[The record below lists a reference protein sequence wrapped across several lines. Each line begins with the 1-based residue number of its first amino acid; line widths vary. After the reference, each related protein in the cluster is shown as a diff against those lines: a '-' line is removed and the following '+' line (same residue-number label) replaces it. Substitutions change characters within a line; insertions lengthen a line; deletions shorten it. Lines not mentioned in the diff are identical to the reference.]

1 MNFVSF
7 KENVKQMLANFKA
20 DKNYNKLYEFIDKY
34 SVLTQPKYNNWE
46 LKLDYKPNNIINI
59 ITNSIVS
66 LLDTN
71 TQKMLFKI
79 DEFKHYYELGDLY
92 SLWKIIY
99 IKLEKPILII
109 GAGVSGLT
117 IASEL
122 DNDFV
127 ILEARDRIGGRV
139 HTNDKNMD
147 MGAAWIHGCENNP
160 LNKFIDYNNMIPVAK
175 CNPWMHSEN
184 IDIKYLSSS
193 GILTEEYR
201 QQMASKWNQI
211 ATQIGL
217 KQNMTIYEAFLDLKL
232 ESFNFDETNAGYS
245 ETKVGYAD
253 HISQEDISSFLY
265 MIEVW
270 CGGSIKNIS
279 TSFLNEANYK
289 NALFGDYGGAHYLFK
304 NGAKTLLDSI
314 INSANLKRQNGYNL
328 SNNILCNQIVTNI
341 NYNKDYYIEIN
352 TRDGIKYY
360 CSKLCITVPP
370 GPLKDICFNPPL
382 DDLHKNAL
390 SKIKMGSYKKIQLE
404 FCKNELGQMF
414 DNCPMILTYNPFILW
429 NNYQYSKNKP
439 ILEAICPAEAG
450 WSLAG
455 QSDEEL
461 IDNMLHQIRNYYP
474 HLPDPIA

>member
-1 MNFVSF
+1 MNFDSF
-7 KENVKQMLANFKA
+7 KENVKQMLDNFKS
-20 DKNYNKLYEFIDKY
+20 DKNYNKLYEFIDNY
-34 SVLTQPKYNNWE
+34 SVSTQPKYNNLD
-46 LKLDYKPNNIINI
+46 LKLENKLIIEHV
-59 ITNSIVS
+59 VS
-66 LLDTN
+66 LLDTD
-71 TQKMLFKI
+71 TKKMLFQI

-99 IKLEKPILII
+99 IKLEEPILII

-122 DNDFV
+122 DNNFL

-139 HTNDKNMD
+139 YTNDKNMD

-193 GILTEEYR
+193 GILSEEYR
-201 QQMASKWNQI
+201 QQIATKWNQI

-217 KQNMTIYEAFLDLKL
+217 KKNMTIYEAFLDLKL
-232 ESFNFDETNAGYS
+232 EGFNFD
-245 ETKVGYAD
+245 ETKVGYAETKVGYAETKD
-253 HISQEDISSFLY
+253 PDTISQEDISSFLY

-279 TSFLNEANYK
+279 TSFLNEDNYK
-289 NALFGDYGGAHYLFK
+289 NALFGDYGGSHYLFK
-304 NGAKTLLDSI
+304 NGAKTLLDNI
-314 INSANLKRQNGYNL
+314 INNANLKRQKGYNL
-328 SNNILCNQIVTNI
+328 ANNILYNQVVTSI

-352 TRDGIKYY
+352 TRDGLKYY

-370 GPLKDICFNPPL
+370 GPLKDICFSPPL
-382 DDLHKNAL
+382 DDLHKTAL

-404 FCKNELGQMF
+404 FCKNELGQIF

-429 NNYQYSKNKP
+429 NNYQYSKGKP